1 MNLYYNDTICEI
13 THDGYLN
20 IIKQFNGAKF
30 SIVGAAL
37 INDYDNWL
45 KSIYQKYINEGI
57 NDFKNISIDTLKE
70 HTSLIYKNI
79 EYKNVNDKY
88 VVVNS
93 KDLNKSFYELC
104 LPSQISFDETDDK
117 THYTSY
123 DVIIKKDNI
132 LCNTDVTAD
141 GVALFAL
148 PFKTDVVDE
157 NKTSPYTTVEQ
168 PVLFSITYFPNDKIK
183 IFKDQPNSLAF
194 NSEIHFNIGEDM
206 ILDELSLSDD
216 VSQYNIH
223 LLNESDEL
231 SEVGSIDNLLISNKK
246 DIPAQ
251 ESFAKVN
258 IVSDGHAYK
267 NNYNTYEPQI
277 RLLLKDPN
285 KDSWDGDRIDIS
297 YNSGYKASLFT
308 IAETT
313 GNQLKSKPNLDLFG
327 ESNTFVTSAN
337 NKTIFTDTTPF
348 GNSLIYSEHNYIYSY
363 SNNNSLINSEY
374 NGLNHSSA
382 NNLFNSNHNNLY
394 SYSSAIKN
402 KNEYPDIHN
411 NTFIN
416 SHNNEIKAYI
426 DYRNYHIKGRSIA
439 NASLITSNDNYISG
453 ANESGI
459 VYINTNS
466 SYYSNNAGGGK
477 VINIDNNYGYMS
489 NNKGDTIAIGEG
501 LINVNSKTSA
511 HRILLGRY
519 NSSSFNEGDLLI
531 VGDGNCSTNYLKST
545 IDNGNTPKD
554 GDAFFNEFA
563 TNDKKQSNNSV
574 LSRHN
579 IFSVN
584 KNGYVTINKDEN
596 NYVNYCVSGINGV
609 NNGTPFNIPFDLLY
623 PYVQP
628 QNYINQMTDK
638 FNGLASSF
646 KMLYDLTPTTD
657 FIELTDNTKL
667 SIYLYPEDK
676 NEENIDNQ
684 TLIEHYKTVDN
695 TELIVCNNVGKTV
708 TVHYQKQF
716 KDNGVFKEIEL
727 NDSETLNFIYKTEDD
742 DKGGLILISNKQ

>member
-45 KSIYQKYINEGI
+45 KSIYKKYINEGI

-157 NKTSPYTTVEQ
+157 NKTTPYTTVEQ
-168 PVLFSITYFPNDKIK
+168 PVLFSITYFPKDKIK

-194 NSEIHFNIGEDM
+194 NSEIHFNIGEDI

-258 IVSDGHAYK
+258 IVSDGHAYV

-308 IAETT
+308 ITETT
-313 GNQLKSKPNLDLFG
+313 GNHLKSKPNLDLFG
-327 ESNTFVTSAN
+327 ESNIFVTSAIN
-337 NKTIFTDTTPF
+337 NTLFTDTTPF
-348 GNSLIYSEHNYIYSY
+348 GNSLIYSEHDYIYSY
-363 SNNNSLINSEY
+363 SNNNSLINSDH
-374 NGLNHSSA
+374 NHLHYSSA
-382 NNLFNSNHNNLY
+382 NNLFNSNYNTLY
-394 SYSSAIKN
+394 SYSGTIN
-402 KNEYPDIHN
+402 HKNEYPNIHN
-411 NTFIN
+411 NAFIN
-416 SHNNEIKAYI
+416 SNNNALKAYI
-426 DYRNYHIKGRSIA
+426 DYRNSHIKGRSIA

-453 ANESGI
+453 ANEKGI

-489 NNKGDTIAIGEG
+489 NNKGNTIAIGEG
-501 LINVNSKTSA
+501 LINVKSKTSA

-519 NSSSFNEGDLLI
+519 NSSSFNDGDLLI
-531 VGDGNCSTNYLKST
+531 VGDGYCNDEYLKTT

-554 GDAFFNEFA
+554 GDAFFNELA
-563 TNDKKQSNNSV
+563 TNYKKQSNNSV

-609 NNGTPFNIPFDLLY
+609 NNGSAFNIPFDLLY

-657 FIELTDNTKL
+657 YIELTDNSKQ
-667 SIYLYPEDK
+667 SIYLYPEGK

-695 TELIVCNNVGKTV
+695 TELIVYNNIGHAV

-716 KDNGVFKEIEL
+716 KDNGSFKEIEL
-727 NDSETLNFIYKTEDD
+727 NNYETLNFIYKTEDG
-742 DKGGLILISNKQ
+742 DKGGLIFISNKQ